1 MSQGKKASSDVYD
14 RLRTDIL
21 RMHLM
26 PGDYVDEAS
35 LGERYGISR
44 TPIREALIRLSA
56 DGLITFG
63 EKRGARISFLLLP
76 DLPRYM
82 EALDLHRRT
91 ACRLAAMRRHDPEIP
106 LIAASLEAF
115 KAQGSAE
122 GVGNDD
128 MSAAVADREM
138 KLYEQ
143 ISDAGHN
150 AYMADG
156 FGKVLLVGLR
166 MMRLPYAYS
175 PRNGLTVKEY
185 LQRVFEAHDTLFQAI
200 SDRDGERAER
210 VAGALHSLLV
220 KRLREFNEENL
231 LSDVSVSVKQESIQ
245 SESE

>member
-1 MSQGKKASSDVYD
+1 MSQSKKAGNDVYE

-35 LGERYGISR
+35 LGERYGSSR

-91 ACRLAAMRRHDPEIP
+91 ACRLAAMRRHAPEVP
-106 LIAASLEAF
+106 LIETALEAF

-128 MSAAVADREM
+128 MSASVADAEM

-156 FGKVLLVGLR
+156 FSKILLVGLR

-175 PRNGLTVKEY
+175 PRNGLTVHEY
-185 LQRVFEAHDTLFQAI
+185 LQRVFSKHELLFQAI
-200 SDRDGERAER
+200 ADRDGEKAER
-210 VAGALHSLLV
+210 VAVSLHELLV
-220 KRLREFNEENL
+220 ERLRQFNEENL
-231 LSDVSVSVKQESIQ
+231 LSDVSISVKQETFQ
-245 SESE
+245 SESK